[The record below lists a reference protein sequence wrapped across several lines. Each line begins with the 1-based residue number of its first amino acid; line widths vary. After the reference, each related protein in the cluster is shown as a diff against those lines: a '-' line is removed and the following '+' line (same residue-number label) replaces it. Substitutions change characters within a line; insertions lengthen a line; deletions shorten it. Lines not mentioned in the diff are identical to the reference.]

1 MTALRLST
9 SAVEET
15 RALGSALADLVE
27 PGDIIVLNGEL
38 GAGKTALTQGFAEG
52 LGVTEQVVSPT
63 FTIARAYRGRL
74 ALNHLDVYRLEHLQE
89 AVDLGLAELSDDDS
103 VTLIEW
109 GEVILAALPP
119 DHLEVRLSYGP
130 GDDDRVVEVVAVG
143 ERWQQRER
151 VLVEALTSW
160 SAAGP

>member
-89 AVDLGLAELSDDDS
+89 AVDLGLAELTDDDS

-119 DHLEVRLSYGP
+119 DHLEVRLTYGP

>member
-1 MTALRLST
+1 MLRLST

-15 RALGSALADLVE
+15 RALGSALADLVG

-38 GAGKTALTQGFAEG
+38 GAGKTAFTQGFAEG

>member
-1 MTALRLST
+1 MLRLST
-9 SAVEET
+9 AAVEET
-15 RALGSALADLVE
+15 RALGSALADLAE

-89 AVDLGLAELSDDDS
+89 AVDLGLAELTDDGS

-119 DHLEVRLSYGP
+119 DHLEVRLTYGP

-143 ERWQQRER
+143 ERWHQRER
-151 VLVEALTSW
+151 ALAEALTAW
-160 SAAGP
+160 SAAMP